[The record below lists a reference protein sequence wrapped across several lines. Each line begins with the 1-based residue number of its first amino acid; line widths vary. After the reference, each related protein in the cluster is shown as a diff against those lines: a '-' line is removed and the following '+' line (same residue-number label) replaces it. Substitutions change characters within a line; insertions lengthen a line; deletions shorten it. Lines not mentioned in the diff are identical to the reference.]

1 MTKFQSVNDGKA
13 YEIYPLRGYIPVLV
27 YLVLFLLI
35 ALIPILFFISD
46 DFIIEEVL
54 KLVFYSFLINLI
66 IFLPVGLILYYYA
79 YHFDWV
85 EKKIYKKIFFYKKL
99 KMKAED
105 TEIEKNSYKI
115 IDKTDR
121 FSNVINLIFFGI
133 KLKGSSEKAN
143 EFINLI
149 NEKWLNKIP
158 EAKEEKV
165 LGFNNLIYLRS
176 IDDKEF
182 ELIKRSKLP
191 IILFIAFCLL
201 FIYQLYNLQSKIA
214 SDVEFLDLITGIPAF
229 VFLIIISTRK
239 IFNLEDRMV
248 YTKFLWVIPYEKMNL
263 DLFHNFE
270 VTKHHTNGF
279 YTGTSLNILFSKKA
293 NPDKYR
299 DLTLVS
305 ATKNTKPF
313 ESIMAEI
320 RFLLSNMK

>member
-79 YHFDWV
+79 YHFDWA

-115 IDKTDR
+115 IDKNDR

-143 EFINLI
+143 EFIGLI

-191 IILFIAFCLL
+191 IVLFIVFFLL

-279 YTGTSLNILFSKKA
+279 YTGTILNMLFSKKV

-305 ATKNTKPF
+305 ATKNTRPF